1 MLIATAAAF
10 PAGGTYT
17 YKVQAPSAVYTST
30 VVIVPGPD
38 GVRTRETFGAPA
50 PLAQTDQQFDA
61 GLAQRSFTATQGGKV
76 VLTIDVS
83 PSSAHYSIEGKT
95 TSVAL
100 DHPACTLVEDRIL
113 TSSVM
118 LPAVVQATHATQCT
132 FLLANGP
139 QVVAAAV
146 VTAPP
151 ATRPPQAAARD
162 VAVTIRIASITE
174 VVWYDPQTLVPD
186 YMDFG
191 NGASATLTGRSP
203 SVVIPSP
210 MPSAT
215 PFVSHFRSHDVTF
228 TSKDGSIL
236 AGTLSYPDGNGPFG
250 CVILLQGS
258 GVSDRN
264 ETVGPNPIFAE
275 LADAL
280 DANGYAVLR
289 YDKRGTGASTS
300 TVPSTNIVRADRVA
314 DGIAAVAFVRDDPQV
329 DVSDVYFLGHSEGGE
344 IVLGIALAGAPL
356 RGVIMLSPLPM
367 NYTAMIERQI
377 VRVHVGS
384 AGQSQLRALEQ
395 TPYIE
400 SFNAVDPVVEVRQV
414 TAPMLLVH
422 GSNDPNVTDD
432 DLRAFIA
439 AAKAAH
445 PTTFT
450 DVELSG
456 DSHIFAQVSRA
467 DAASGVD
474 LATPEALDPRLI
486 DALTAWLVTH

>member
-1 MLIATAAAF
+1 
-10 PAGGTYT
+10 
-17 YKVQAPSAVYTST
+17 
-30 VVIVPGPD
+30 
-38 GVRTRETFGAPA
+38 
-50 PLAQTDQQFDA
+50 
-61 GLAQRSFTATQGGKV
+61 
-76 VLTIDVS
+76 
-83 PSSAHYSIEGKT
+83 
-95 TSVAL
+95 
-100 DHPACTLVEDRIL
+100 
-113 TSSVM
+113 
-118 LPAVVQATHATQCT
+118 
-132 FLLANGP
+132 
-139 QVVAAAV
+139 
-146 VTAPP
+146 
-151 ATRPPQAAARD
+151 
-162 VAVTIRIASITE
+162 
-174 VVWYDPQTLVPD
+174 
-186 YMDFG
+186 
-191 NGASATLTGRSP
+191 
-203 SVVIPSP
+203 
-210 MPSAT
+210 
-215 PFVSHFRSHDVTF
+215 
-228 TSKDGSIL
+228 
-236 AGTLSYPDGNGPFG
+236 
-250 CVILLQGS
+250 
-258 GVSDRN
+258 
-264 ETVGPNPIFAE
+264 
-275 LADAL
+275 
-280 DANGYAVLR
+280 
-289 YDKRGTGASTS
+289 
-300 TVPSTNIVRADRVA
+300 VPSTNIVRADRVA